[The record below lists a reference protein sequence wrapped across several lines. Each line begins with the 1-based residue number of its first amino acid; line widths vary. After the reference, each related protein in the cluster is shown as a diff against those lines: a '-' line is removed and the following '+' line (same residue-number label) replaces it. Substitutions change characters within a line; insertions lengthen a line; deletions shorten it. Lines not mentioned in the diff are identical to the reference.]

1 MSSNSIK
8 ANNSRKDD
16 EKNDDDEV
24 VTGSSSNSDT
34 VVPHYFP
41 TPALDHAFSGI
52 MAGAVATICMNP
64 LDLIKVQFQ
73 VDTSSGKARR
83 KIREAA
89 SSNISQRSAFTRIV
103 KRYLGGDVAND
114 MYNALRTIV
123 KRDGWSGLYRGL
135 MPNVV
140 GNSASWGLYFLFY
153 TMIKDYMS
161 SHQKLKKDI
170 NDGKPSK
177 LSPGQHLLAASES
190 GAITALITNPIWVV
204 KTRMFTT
211 SKSGQPIYTPPQI
224 NQAGVGSSAALSAS
238 AASQARSVSTAAA
251 SNFHNNSALTEGVNN
266 LNNTTNAKAIR
277 PPPEPIRGLFHG
289 IRQIWKHEGIR
300 GLYKGGG
307 LALFG
312 VSNGAIQFMTYEELK
327 RWRMEVAR
335 KKLNDGRSEG
345 EAIKLD
351 NFEYI
356 CMSGAS
362 KVAAIGITYPYQV
375 IRSRI
380 QNHATAHIYPNI
392 PTCIRLTFKHEGLR
406 GFYKGMSANAVR
418 IIPGT
423 CVTFVVYENC
433 SWALRGLAERRDAKR
448 AEPVDTIG

>member
-1 MSSNSIK
+1 
-8 ANNSRKDD
+8 
-16 EKNDDDEV
+16 
-24 VTGSSSNSDT
+24 
-34 VVPHYFP
+34 
-41 TPALDHAFSGI
+41 

-83 KIREAA
+83 KAREAA
-89 SSNISQRSAFTRIV
+89 SSNSTERSSFRRITR
-103 KRYLGGDVAND
+103 RYLGGDVAID

-123 KRDGWSGLYRGL
+123 TRDGWSGLYRGL

-161 SHQKLKKDI
+161 SQQKYD
-170 NDGKPSK
+170 NSGKSTK

-224 NQAGVGSSAALSAS
+224 NQAVNGSSNTVTGSAV
-238 AASQARSVSTAAA
+238 SQARSVSTAAA

-289 IRQIWKHEGIR
+289 IKQIWKHEGIR

-327 RWRMEVAR
+327 RWRMDVAR
-335 KKLNDGRSEG
+335 RKLNDGRSEG

-351 NFEYI
+351 NLEYI

-433 SWALRGLAERRDAKR
+433 SWALRGLAERRDAKKNGLNNDK
-448 AEPVDTIG
+448 PVDTIA